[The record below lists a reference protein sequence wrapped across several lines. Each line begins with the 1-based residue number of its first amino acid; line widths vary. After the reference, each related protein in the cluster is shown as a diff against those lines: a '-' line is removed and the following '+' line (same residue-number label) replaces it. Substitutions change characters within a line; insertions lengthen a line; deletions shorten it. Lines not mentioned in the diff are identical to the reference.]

1 MKLCWYVIY
10 MSIMVLIFGL
20 LPFAQ
25 FFYETDDEKTMGRR
39 LLDAAMY
46 EFCTLV
52 IVAIAL
58 VIGY

>member
-1 MKLCWYVIY
+1 

>member
-1 MKLCWYVIY
+1 MKTCWYVIY
-10 MSIMVLIFGL
+10 MTIMVMIFGL

-46 EFCTLV
+46 ECCTLI
-52 IVAIAL
+52 IVGIAL
-58 VIGY
+58 AVGY